1 MAVPLP
7 ANLALCFE
15 RGSWREV
22 RNPHY
27 DEDMTESG
35 KPIRSKK
42 PSTPMTPVGG
52 SVIITD
58 AEMMGWEAFFKA
70 ACAEGTLPFEAPD
83 PGRGARRGSLQTFWW
98 LGPPEFSDVATRI
111 RMTLQLARE

>member
-1 MAVPLP
+1 MTAALP

-15 RGSWREV
+15 RGTWRQA

-42 PSTPMTPVGG
+42 PGTPPTSMGG
-52 SVIITD
+52 SLIITD
-58 AEMMGWEAFFKA
+58 SEMAGWEAFFKTT
-70 ACAEGTLPFEAPD
+70 CAEGSLPFEAPD
-83 PGRGARRGSLQTFWW
+83 PSRGAYYGSLQVFWW
-98 LGPPEFSDVATRI
+98 LSPPEFSDVATRI
-111 RMTLQLARE
+111 RMSIQLARE